1 MHFCSDEQ
9 SYSLPRPLHQT
20 NNSDEECGHGNQAT
34 DQAYEAERIA
44 EDYDI
49 ALAKGIRDSD
59 GQSADDG
66 GTSGNR
72 QPHPPDKVRGV
83 NLR

>member
-1 MHFCSDEQ
+1 MRSDEQ
-9 SYSLPRPLHQT
+9 SSSLPRPFHQT

-34 DQAYEAERIA
+34 NQAHEAEGIA
-44 EDYDI
+44 EDHDI

-66 GTSGNR
+66 GTSGNH
-72 QPHPPDKVRGV
+72 QPHPPDKMRGMY
-83 NLR
+83 LR